1 MAPILIGN
9 PQRKAGVR
17 AGCSVFL
24 QCGDSRRPHALK
36 HPERKGIAHFQLR
49 KKNQRLRLVTRH
61 RNQIIHGLF
70 MPCRQ
75 GDKLMHGGSI
85 RSNQAAQFLGRH
97 HIPVRALHQLEQRQ
111 RVLPLRSAC
120 SQLTSRWTHR
130 VPPCRNPRR
139 HQHSQQQ
146 RLLRRASHTP
156 PHSPGTCGF
165 LNHHS
170 VYYPAIILLQF
181 LTRKQKRPQQNRI
194 LSEIVCILV
203 ELVYT
208 CRAML
213 TIKKLT
219 KAHAGRTLFFET
231 ELVVNWG
238 ERIALVGPNGAGKS
252 TLFRMIRGDDTPDE
266 GQIVMDD
273 YAVVGYLQQ
282 EAGDPTD
289 RTVLEIAMS
298 VTPEMGDAIR
308 TLRECDAKGDNSSD
322 EYAQAMDTFISHD
335 GYQIEPKAKR
345 ILKGLA
351 FKDEDFHRPAREMS
365 GGWVMRAHMAQLL
378 VAEPDLLM
386 LDEPTNHLDL
396 MSLLWFQRYL
406 MNYPGAI
413 FMISHDR
420 DFMDSLVETVYD
432 IENGELVRYTGNY
445 TRFLELKE
453 QRYEQVLA
461 AWRNQQRE
469 IAHIEAFVERF
480 RSVASKASQV
490 QSRIKQ
496 LEKMRRIEKPRQT
509 RRVFKFIFPQPPRS
523 MQKVL
528 ELEKVG
534 QSYGSKRIYK
544 NLDLLIE
551 RGDRIV
557 LVGPNGA
564 GKSTLL
570 KILAGV
576 LPIDEGQRVLGTTTR
591 IGYFSQMRSENLTPN
606 YTVLEEIMKADPELR
621 EEEARAVLGSF
632 MFRKLD
638 CEKRVEVLSGGEKSR
653 LSLVKFLV
661 NPPNLLLMDEPT
673 THLDLMSV
681 EALSQALKRYEGTLV
696 FISHDVHFIRSLAEK
711 TLHIAHG
718 TVTPYAGG
726 YDYYLEKSGLL
737 DNPDAMDQ

>member
-1 MAPILIGN
+1 MV
-9 PQRKAGVR
+9 K
-17 AGCSVFL
+17 
-24 QCGDSRRPHALK
+24 
-36 HPERKGIAHFQLR
+36 
-49 KKNQRLRLVTRH
+49 
-61 RNQIIHGLF
+61 
-70 MPCRQ
+70 
-75 GDKLMHGGSI
+75 
-85 RSNQAAQFLGRH
+85 
-97 HIPVRALHQLEQRQ
+97 
-111 RVLPLRSAC
+111 
-120 SQLTSRWTHR
+120 
-130 VPPCRNPRR
+130 
-139 HQHSQQQ
+139 
-146 RLLRRASHTP
+146 
-156 PHSPGTCGF
+156 
-165 LNHHS
+165 
-170 VYYPAIILLQF
+170 
-181 LTRKQKRPQQNRI
+181 
-194 LSEIVCILV
+194 LSEIICLLA
-203 ELVYT
+203 EMVYT

-219 KAHAGRTLFFET
+219 KAHAGRTLFYET

-266 GQIVMDD
+266 GQIDMDD

-298 VTPEMGDAIR
+298 TTPEMGDAIR
-308 TLRECDAKGDNSSD
+308 TLRECEARGDNSSD
-322 EYAQAMDTFISHD
+322 EYAAAMDTFISHD
-335 GYQIEPKAKR
+335 GYQIEPKAKK

-378 VAEPDLLM
+378 TAEPDLLM

-453 QRYEQVLA
+453 QRYELVLA

-469 IAHIEAFVERF
+469 IAHIESFIERF

-490 QSRIKQ
+490 QSRIKH
-496 LEKMRRIEKPRQT
+496 LEKMKRIEKPRQS

-534 QSYGSKRIYK
+534 QSYGEKRIYK

-576 LPIDEGQRVLGTTTR
+576 IPIDEGQRVLGTTTR

-606 YTVLEEIMKADPELR
+606 FTVLEETMKADPELR

-711 TLHIAHG
+711 TLHISHG